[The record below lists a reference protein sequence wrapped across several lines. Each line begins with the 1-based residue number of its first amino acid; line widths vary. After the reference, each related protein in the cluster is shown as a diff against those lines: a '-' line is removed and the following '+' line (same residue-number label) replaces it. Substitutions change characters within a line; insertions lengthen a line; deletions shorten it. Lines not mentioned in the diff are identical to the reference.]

1 MASTRTTTRTIR
13 ISNEVA
19 EYFREKALNRAVES
33 LYGLLTNGS
42 LSFNGEEIKVECVH
56 QNSEKS
62 SSSKLENDKTVCT
75 PSNDMALIEEM
86 ASLMNVSTEKLLSDI
101 KDMLENGELYYSG
114 SRLVNPRY
122 EEFENICAA
131 KKQDP
136 DRMIANVVRQMGG

>member
-19 EYFREKALNRAVES
+19 EFFREKALNRAVES

-75 PSNDMALIEEM
+75 PDYEQIVEM
-86 ASLMNVSTEKLLSDI
+86 AILMNVTSEKLFSDI
-101 KDMLENGELYYSG
+101 KDLLENGELYYSG
-114 SRLVNPRY
+114 GRLVNPRY
-122 EEFENICAA
+122 EEFESLCER
-131 KKQDP
+131 KKWDI
-136 DRMIANVVRQMGG
+136 DKTIEKVVREMGG